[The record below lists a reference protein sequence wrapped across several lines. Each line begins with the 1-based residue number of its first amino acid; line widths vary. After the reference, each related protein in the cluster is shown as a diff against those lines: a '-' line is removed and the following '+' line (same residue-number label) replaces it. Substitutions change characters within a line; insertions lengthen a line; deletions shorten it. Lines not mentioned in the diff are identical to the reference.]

1 VESNYEKFS
10 IDPSYGTHF
19 FHNVTSLGMAYFTIN
34 SKQTEQKIDW
44 DWFEKQKTEK
54 DMEYVK
60 LIKVEKALDI
70 RVDGSSGKGIIAL
83 G

>member
-1 VESNYEKFS
+1 
-10 IDPSYGTHF
+10 
-19 FHNVTSLGMAYFTIN
+19 M
-34 SKQTEQKIDW
+34 IDW
-44 DWFEKQKTEK
+44 DWFEKQKAEK

-60 LIKVEKALDI
+60 LVKVDKALDI